1 MKNILT
7 LHALNTEMK
16 CLLVPVVLLLECI
29 SMLIKPPFT
38 QATVYLVGERTIL
51 TTEINYAAALQTFHS
66 LYCTAYNHYTARR
79 PL

>member
-7 LHALNTEMK
+7 YVLNTEMT
-16 CLLVPVVLLLECI
+16 CVLVPVVLLLECI
-29 SMLIKPPFT
+29 SMLIKPPFA
-38 QATVYLVGERTIL
+38 QATVYFVCECTIL
-51 TTEINYAAALQTFHS
+51 TISYAAALQTFYS